1 MRIYDQGSGPP
12 LIVVPGVQG
21 RWEWFTPALAALNGR
36 CRTIS
41 YTLAGDLGSGRKL
54 DPALGFENYMRQLDE
69 LFASTGLTRAA
80 LCGISYGA

>member
-21 RWEWFTPALAALNGR
+21 RWEWFTPALAALADR

-41 YTLAGDLGSGRKL
+41 YSLAGDLGSGRRLFPDTPDKTML
-54 DPALGFENYMRQLDE
+54 TLTDTKVFDSGVVVHTYHPAR
-69 LFASTGLTRAA
+69 
-80 LCGISYGA
+80 